1 MCTEGVR
8 RNTEQMQWKS
18 KKLHFQKVQLVT
30 GSSAAFWLLCLW
42 GLWYRSNLPLCV
54 CGGELDAGTVVREH
68 LRDGTVSLSA
78 IGAWRMVYCWF
89 VMTVHSLGCTAHNWA
104 RQHQSVRCEPH
115 QVDLWCAAQV
125 FCRGFYSRDFTCTD
139 TKLCSVNTAVSPIS
153 SFISWRDSDCCKKI
167 YLAVNN

>member
-1 MCTEGVR
+1 MASSVKTCQAFVSCDYRVSDELPSLLALPKVSRVQKNAFSSGVCFSEVISFSGRAAAASSRRGKSLWERMCTEGVR

-78 IGAWRMVYCWF
+78 IGAWRDGLLLICYDSAF
-89 VMTVHSLGCTAHNWA
+89 IGLHST
-104 RQHQSVRCEPH
+104 
-115 QVDLWCAAQV
+115 
-125 FCRGFYSRDFTCTD
+125 
-139 TKLCSVNTAVSPIS
+139 
-153 SFISWRDSDCCKKI
+153 
-167 YLAVNN
+167 